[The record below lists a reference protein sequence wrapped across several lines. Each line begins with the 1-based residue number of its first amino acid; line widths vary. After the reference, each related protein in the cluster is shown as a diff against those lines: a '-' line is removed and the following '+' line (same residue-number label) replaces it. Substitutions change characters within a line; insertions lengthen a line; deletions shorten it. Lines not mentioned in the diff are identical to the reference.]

1 MEIEYITRAGCPS
14 CEAYRRAVIE
24 PLSEEDPGRV
34 RVHQAWDGLMER
46 LNNAERI
53 TRVPMVVVTDG
64 GREVMRL
71 LEMPTLERLEDILE
85 PA

>member
-14 CEAYRRAVIE
+14 CEAYRRTVID
-24 PLSEEDPGRV
+24 PLSEEYPGRV

>member
-1 MEIEYITRAGCPS
+1 M
-14 CEAYRRAVIE
+14 
-24 PLSEEDPGRV
+24 
-34 RVHQAWDGLMER
+34 RVHEAWDGLMER

-71 LEMPTLERLEDILE
+71 LEMPALERLEDILE

>member
-14 CEAYRRAVIE
+14 CEAYRRAVIDQVA
-24 PLSEEDPGRV
+24 EEYPGRV
-34 RVHQAWDGLMER
+34 RVHEAWDGLMER
-46 LNNAERI
+46 LNNTERI

>member
-24 PLSEEDPGRV
+24 PLSEEYPERV
-34 RVHQAWDGLMER
+34 RVHEAWDGLMER

-64 GREVMRL
+64 GREVMRM

>member
-14 CEAYRRAVIE
+14 CEAYRRAVID
-24 PLSEEDPGRV
+24 PLSEEYRGRV

-46 LNNAERI
+46 LSNAERI

>member
-24 PLSEEDPGRV
+24 PLSEEYQGRV
-34 RVHQAWDGLMER
+34 RVHEAWDGLMER
-46 LNNAERI
+46 LNNTERI

>member
-24 PLSEEDPGRV
+24 PLSEEYPGRV
-34 RVHQAWDGLMER
+34 RVMER

-85 PA
+85 SA

>member
-1 MEIEYITRAGCPS
+1 MEIEYITRDGCPS

-24 PLSEEDPGRV
+24 PLSEEYPGRV
-34 RVHQAWDGLMER
+34 RVHRAWDGLMER